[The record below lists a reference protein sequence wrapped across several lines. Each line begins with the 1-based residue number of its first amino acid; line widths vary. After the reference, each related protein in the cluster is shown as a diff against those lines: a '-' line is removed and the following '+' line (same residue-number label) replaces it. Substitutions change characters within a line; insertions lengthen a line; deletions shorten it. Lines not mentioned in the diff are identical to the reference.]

1 MGKPTVMKH
10 EYYMNIALA
19 EAKIAAQQGEVPV
32 GAVLVLDGEVVAQA
46 HNQRE
51 TTHDATAHAEVLAIR
66 QACAKLRNWRLTGA
80 DLYVT
85 LEPCPM
91 CAGAIVNARIGRVI
105 YGAPD
110 SKAGGVDS
118 LFNIV
123 DNKNLD
129 HRVEILS
136 GICETECREVLQEFL
151 KRKRGG
157 ENA

>member
-1 MGKPTVMKH
+1 
-10 EYYMNIALA
+10 MNIAIE
-19 EAKIAAQQGEVPV
+19 EARLAAQQGEVPV

>member
-1 MGKPTVMKH
+1 MKH
-10 EYYMNIALA
+10 EDYMNIAIE
-19 EAKIAAQQGEVPV
+19 EARLAAQQGEVPV

-66 QACAKLRNWRLTGA
+66 QACAKLQNWRLTGA

>member
-1 MGKPTVMKH
+1 MKH
-10 EYYMNIALA
+10 EDYMNIAIE
-19 EAKIAAQQGEVPV
+19 EARLAAQQGEVPV